1 MALETVEDIIRA
13 LQEHPEWREPLLNA
27 LLTDQYRQLPSRAD
41 RLEEALARLAAAQ
54 EATQQTLHRFMEQTE
69 QRFRQVEEQQRQQAA
84 HHNDLAEKL
93 IQLTARVDDLA
104 RCVQELTGRVDG
116 LTARVDDLTVRLEQ
130 LTARVDDLTVRLEQ
144 LTARVD
150 DLTVRLEQ
158 LTARVDDL
166 TVRLEQLTA
175 RVDDL
180 TVRLEQLTAR
190 VDDLT
195 VRLEQ
200 LTARVDQIAE
210 QMAARFERLE
220 RDVGELKGLS
230 LEQYYRNNATALLGL
245 FFRKLRVVDKGRLID
260 TLYEQRA
267 PTREEWEQIS
277 QIDLLV
283 KGIHRSSDEERLLVW
298 EISWTVD
305 EQDVSRAM
313 QRSELL
319 RQWGLNTVPVVA
331 GKGITGNARA
341 TALSSGVLVLLD
353 TTPIDG
359 SGLV

>member
-54 EATQQTLHRFMEQTE
+54 EATQQALQRFTEQTE

-84 HHNDLAEKL
+84 RHDELVEKL
-93 IQLTARVDDLA
+93 I
-104 RCVQELTGRVDG
+104 
-116 LTARVDDLTVRLEQ
+116 
-130 LTARVDDLTVRLEQ
+130 
-144 LTARVD
+144 
-150 DLTVRLEQ
+150 
-158 LTARVDDL
+158 
-166 TVRLEQLTA
+166 
-175 RVDDL
+175 
-180 TVRLEQLTAR
+180 
-190 VDDLT
+190 
-195 VRLEQ
+195 Q

-267 PTREEWEQIS
+267 LTREEWEQIS
-277 QIDLLV
+277 QVDLLV

-305 EQDVSRAM
+305 EQDVSRAI
-313 QRSELL
+313 QRSQLL

-341 TALSSGVLVLLD
+341 TALSNGVLVLLD
-353 TTPIDG
+353 TIPLDG